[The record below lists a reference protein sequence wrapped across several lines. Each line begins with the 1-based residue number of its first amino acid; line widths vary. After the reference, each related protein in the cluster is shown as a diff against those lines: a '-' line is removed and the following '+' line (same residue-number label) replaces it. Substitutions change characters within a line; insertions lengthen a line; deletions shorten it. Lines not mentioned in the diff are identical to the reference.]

1 MQHTLNRCL
10 GLGLGLGLVRLP
22 LLRTQPAALARA
34 RRLPGSAAVAVAG
47 SGRPFASL
55 PQEQKKEQKE
65 PKEERREQSGNRL
78 PRLMDFPEIIWP
90 SALNTLKNWITI
102 QFIIRPYFDSEFQLK
117 DFIFGA
123 KQALQAT
130 CVCPPQ
136 KVVSSR
142 LMGGDLDALETLVAP
157 EAIAELRPVIQKLS
171 MAQRRQLE
179 IRESDIYLSFPYQV
193 GIMFDEAND
202 KLQKR
207 FVEVTM
213 VFHVMRG
220 LSEMRERG
228 EEIPWNMGTLPE
240 YQDKVFICN
249 YRFIKE
255 FTAGQQSDWTINVA
269 NHFRAIDL
277 INDSK

>member
-1 MQHTLNRCL
+1 MAMQHALKRCL
-10 GLGLGLGLVRLP
+10 GMARVP
-22 LLRTQPAALARA
+22 LIRAHSAASVAAIKQRESGLRTFPGQPG
-34 RRLPGSAAVAVAG
+34 RRS
-47 SGRPFASL
+47 FASL
-55 PQEQKKEQKE
+55 PQEEKNKKE
-65 PKEERREQSGNRL
+65 PEESRESLNRL
-78 PRLMDFPEIIWP
+78 PRLMEFPEIIWP

-123 KQALQAT
+123 KQALQ
-130 CVCPPQ
+130 
-136 KVVSSR
+136 VVSSR
-142 LMGGDLDALETLVAP
+142 LMGGDLDSLDTLVSP
-157 EAIAELRPVIQKLS
+157 EAISELRPVIQKLS
-171 MAQRRQLE
+171 MTQRRQLE
-179 IRESDIYLSFPYQV
+179 IKESDIYLSFPYQV

-207 FVEVTM
+207 FVEITM

-277 INDSK
+277 INESK